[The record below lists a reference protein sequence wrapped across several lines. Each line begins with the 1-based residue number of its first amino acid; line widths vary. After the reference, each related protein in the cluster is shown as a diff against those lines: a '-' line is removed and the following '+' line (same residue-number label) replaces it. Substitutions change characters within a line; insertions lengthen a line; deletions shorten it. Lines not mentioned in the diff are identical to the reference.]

1 MGALDW
7 ITGRRPIADAAYLA
21 ASAPAPAAD
30 YSAAGGMP
38 LATPFTDDHHLERI
52 TAAELWGT
60 EHLQLGRR
68 AAMSVP
74 AIARARHVV
83 CAKLARAPITAM
95 TADDR
100 PAPAQ
105 SPLLTDPD
113 PERTTSWN
121 QKLWTVDDL
130 IFHGRSY
137 WVITRRFEGS
147 GQASRARRVD
157 VSSVTYNEKTGRYVI
172 DSREYPASDVIRFDG
187 PHEGILRFAGNPI
200 AAMVALERAYGSAA
214 KTPVPNIELHYNGPG
229 DLDDD
234 EIDKLIDR
242 WAAAR
247 RGENGGVS
255 FTSRDIEVR
264 THGSTSEN
272 LLVQGR
278 NAAALDAARLIGVP
292 ASAIDASMVGGGS
305 SLNYTNAPAR
315 MRELIDTGLD
325 MYAAAIESALTAHL
339 PRGQRAA
346 FDFDQFTRSEFKDRM
361 AGYQVAIEAGIYTE
375 EECRELERGE
385 KGRTP

>member
-1 MGALDW
+1 MGALHW
-7 ITGRRPIADAAYLA
+7 ITGRRAIDDAAFLA
-21 ASAPAPAAD
+21 AASGPTAAAD
-30 YSAAGGMP
+30 YTGGMP
-38 LATPFTDDHHLERI
+38 IATPFSDDSHLARI

-60 EHLQLGRR
+60 EQLQLGRR

-74 AIARARHVV
+74 ALARARHVV
-83 CAKLARAPITAM
+83 CSKLARAPITAM
-95 TADDR
+95 TSADT
-100 PAPAQ
+100 PAPVQ
-105 SPLLTDPD
+105 SPLLTEPD
-113 PERTTSWN
+113 PERTTGWA
-121 QKLWTVDDL
+121 QKLWTIDDL

-137 WVITRRFEGS
+137 WVITARYGS
-147 GQASRARRVD
+147 GAASRARRVSVD
-157 VSSVTYNEKTGRYVI
+157 TVTYNEKTGAYVI
-172 DSREYPASDVIRFDG
+172 DGRGYPARDVIRFDG
-187 PHEGILRFAGNPI
+187 PHEGVLAFAGNPI
-200 AAMVALERAYGSAA
+200 SAMVALERAYGAAA
-214 KTPVPNIELHYNGPG
+214 KTPVPNIELHYTGHG
-229 DLDDD
+229 DLTDE

-264 THGSTSEN
+264 THGGTSEN

-278 NAAALDAARLIGVP
+278 NAAALDAARIIGVP

-339 PRGQRAA
+339 PSGQHAA
-346 FDFDQFTRSEFKDRM
+346 YDFDQFTRSEFKDRM
-361 AGYQVAIEAGIYTE
+361 AGYQAALDAKIYTVD
-375 EECRELERGE
+375 ELQAMERGE
-385 KGRTP
+385 KGQTP